1 MELVRPSKSPAG
13 QLFAECAAAVKPME
27 ACALL
32 LGRLIDEVR
41 EITLLP
47 RTAEGRELAIAAIRM
62 LSQFDRVRVD
72 LEYRLREIERLRRHL
87 SNLVEEDNRGHTI

>member
-13 QLFAECAAAVKPME
+13 ELFSQCAAAVKPME
-27 ACALL
+27 SCALL

-41 EITLLP
+41 AMTMLP
-47 RTAEGRELAIAAIRM
+47 LSAEGREIAIAALRR

-72 LEYRLREIERLRRHL
+72 LEYRLGEIERLRRHL
-87 SNLVEEDNRGHTI
+87 SNLTRL

>member
-1 MELVRPSKSPAG
+1 MESMRASPAG

-27 ACALL
+27 SCALL

-41 EITLLP
+41 AMTMLP
-47 RTAEGRELAIAAIRM
+47 LTAEGRSIATAALKM

-72 LEYRLREIERLRRHL
+72 LEYRLREIERLGRHL
-87 SNLVEEDNRGHTI
+87 SNLVEEDKRGHTI

>member
-1 MELVRPSKSPAG
+1 MES
-13 QLFAECAAAVKPME
+13 
-27 ACALL
+27 CALL

-47 RTAEGRELAIAAIRM
+47 LTAEGRELAIAAIKM

-87 SNLVEEDNRGHTI
+87 SNLVEEDKRGHTI

>member
-1 MELVRPSKSPAG
+1 MELVKRPSPSG

-27 ACALL
+27 SCPLL

-47 RTAEGRELAIAAIRM
+47 LTAEGRELAIAAIKM

-72 LEYRLREIERLRRHL
+72 LEYRLREIERLRGHL
-87 SNLVEEDNRGHTI
+87 SNLTRLDC